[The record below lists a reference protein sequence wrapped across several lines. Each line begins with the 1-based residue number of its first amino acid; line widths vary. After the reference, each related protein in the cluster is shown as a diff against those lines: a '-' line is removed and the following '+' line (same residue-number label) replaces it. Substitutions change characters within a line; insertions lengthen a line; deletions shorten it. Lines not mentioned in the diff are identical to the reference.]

1 MKTAHGLFECQLGTR
16 QGCMISPLLFI
27 LYINQLVHIC
37 RISGNPGIYLDEE
50 FPSVH
55 VLMYA
60 DDLAMVNDTVG
71 RLQAELKNLSEFCNN
86 YGLRVNK

>member
-1 MKTAHGLFECQLGTR
+1 MSIRNKTRLH
-16 QGCMISPLLFI
+16 
-27 LYINQLVHIC
+27 INQLVHIC

-50 FPSVH
+50 CPSVH

-71 RLQAELKNLSEFCNN
+71 RIQAELKSLSEF
-86 YGLRVNK
+86 L